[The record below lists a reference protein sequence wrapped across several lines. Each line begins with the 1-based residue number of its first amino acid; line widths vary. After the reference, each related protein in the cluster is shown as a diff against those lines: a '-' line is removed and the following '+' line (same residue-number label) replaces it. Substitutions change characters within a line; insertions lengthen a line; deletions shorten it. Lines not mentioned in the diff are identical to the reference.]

1 MNNSAF
7 AVTFYL
13 KDIFP
18 TFNDFKMFLQNY
30 TSVDPES
37 PTNAYLYKY
46 ILAKYYNSNVNYDTV
61 EGFLNN
67 FGITYED
74 NFKQF
79 EFREKVLQSQ
89 YQLTVDELADVNT
102 VITNTANNNNEKTEN
117 PLSTV
122 IDYVS
127 NQVSGVTRENKLLA
141 YVKALD
147 AITNKYLHDFL
158 DGLKKHFMQVYITQ
172 NYVYEED
179 K

>member
-1 MNNSAF
+1 MNNSPF
-7 AVTFYL
+7 AVTFLL
-13 KDIFP
+13 KDIWP
-18 TFNDFKMFLQNY
+18 DYQSFKEFVAKY
-30 TSVDPES
+30 THIDPEA

-46 ILAKYYNSNVNYDTV
+46 ILAKFYNSNVNYDTV
-61 EGFLNN
+61 ECFLNN

-79 EFREKVLQSQ
+79 EFREKVLQRQ

-102 VITNTANNNNEKTEN
+102 IITNTANNNNEKTEN

-147 AITNKYLHDFL
+147 AVTNKYLRDFL
-158 DGLKKHFMQVYITQ
+158 DGLRHHFMQIFITQ
-172 NYVYEED
+172 KY
-179 K
+179 KGCT

>member
-1 MNNSAF
+1 MNSF
-7 AVTFYL
+7 TVTFLL
-13 KDIFP
+13 KDIF
-18 TFNDFKMFLQNY
+18 TTYDDFKNFVTNY
-30 TSVDPES
+30 TNVDPNS
-37 PTNAYLYKY
+37 TTNAYLYKY
-46 ILAKYYNSNVNYDTV
+46 ILAKFYNSNVNYDTV

-89 YQLTVDELADVNT
+89 YNLTVDELADVNT
-102 VITNTANNNNEKTEN
+102 IITNTANNNNEKTVN

-147 AITNKYLHDFL
+147 AVTNKYLRDFL

-172 NYVYEED
+172 NYVYEEE

>member
-1 MNNSAF
+1 MSNF
-7 AVTFYL
+7 AVTFLL
-13 KDIFP
+13 KDIF
-18 TFNDFKMFLQNY
+18 TSYNDFKNFVTNY
-30 TSVDPES
+30 TNIDPES
-37 PTNAYLYKY
+37 STNAYLYKY
-46 ILAKYYNSNVNYDTV
+46 ILAKFHNSNVNYDTV
-61 EGFLNN
+61 EGFLTN
-67 FGITYED
+67 FAITYED

-102 VITNTANNNNEKTEN
+102 IITNTANNNNEKTEN

-147 AITNKYLHDFL
+147 AVTNKYLRDFL
-158 DGLKKHFMQVYITQ
+158 DGLRHHFMQIFITQ
-172 NYVYEED
+172 NFIY
-179 K
+179 

>member
-1 MNNSAF
+1 MNNGF
-7 AVTFYL
+7 AVTFLL

-18 TFNDFKMFLQNY
+18 TLDSFKTFLQNY
-30 TSVDPES
+30 TNVDKDAT
-37 PTNAYLYKY
+37 TNAYLYKY
-46 ILAKYYNSNVNYDTV
+46 ILAKFHNSNVNYDTV
-61 EGFLNN
+61 EGFLTN
-67 FGITYED
+67 FAITYED

-102 VITNTANNNNEKTEN
+102 IITNTANNNNEKTEN

-147 AITNKYLHDFL
+147 AVTNKYLRDFL
-158 DGLKKHFMQVYITQ
+158 DGLRHHFMQIFITQ
-172 NYVYEED
+172 NYIY
-179 K
+179 

>member
-1 MNNSAF
+1 MDKAF
-7 AVTFYL
+7 AVTFLL
-13 KDIFP
+13 KGIF
-18 TFNDFKMFLQNY
+18 TKYNDFKKFLHDY

-102 VITNTANNNNEKTEN
+102 VITNTANNNNERTEN
-117 PLSTV
+117 PLRTV

-127 NQVSGVTRENKLLA
+127 NQVSGVTRENKLLS

-147 AITNKYLHDFL
+147 MITNKYLRDFL
-158 DGLKKHFMQVYITQ
+158 DELKPHFMQIFIEQ
-172 NYVYEED
+172 NYIYEEE

>member
-1 MNNSAF
+1 MNNGF
-7 AVTFYL
+7 AVTFLL
-13 KDIFP
+13 KGIF
-18 TFNDFKMFLQNY
+18 TTYDDFKTFLQNY
-30 TSVDPES
+30 TNVDKDAT
-37 PTNAYLYKY
+37 TNAYLYKY
-46 ILAKYYNSNVNYDTV
+46 ILAKFANSNVNYDTV
-61 EGFLNN
+61 DGFLRN

-102 VITNTANNNNEKTEN
+102 IITNTANNNNEKTEN

-122 IDYVS
+122 IDYIS

-147 AITNKYLHDFL
+147 MITNKYLRDFL
-158 DGLKKHFMQVYITQ
+158 DELKPHFMQVFIDQ
-172 NYVYEED
+172 NYVYEEE